1 MGFRTWM
8 QQHFVTPDAVY
19 GLILYSALI
28 AGISDDDSNSLEVL
42 LIAAFSLLVFW
53 GAHVFASTIAGH
65 GVKDGKEITLG
76 QATRR
81 AFGRSSGM
89 LYAAILPS
97 IPLIFGAFS
106 LISTDDAVSLSLLLA
121 MIVLG
126 VLGYQAFAS
135 RGSNV
140 AVRIWG
146 AISTAFFGFLMIIL
160 NIAVH

>member
-8 QQHFVTPDAVY
+8 HDHFVTPDAVY

-28 AGISDDDSNSLEVL
+28 GGVSDDDSNALEVL
-42 LIAAFSLLVFW
+42 LISAFSLLVFW

-65 GVKDGKEITLG
+65 GVKDGQEITLG
-76 QATRR
+76 HATRR
-81 AFGRSSGM
+81 AFGHSSGM

-126 VLGYQAFAS
+126 ILGYQAFAS
-135 RGSNV
+135 RGSTM

-146 AISTAFFGFLMIIL
+146 GIGTAFFGFLMIVL
-160 NIAVH
+160 NVAVH